1 MPSFR
6 FLPGPGR
13 GLQWLG
19 AALLVAAVVGM
30 IVIRESDA
38 PPAPPPQP
46 EAAPGTFQVT
56 PGQWATLGMEIVA
69 PHPFQTHIDTDGRV
83 TANDEAT
90 TPVYSPVSGQVGTV
104 TARVGDHVAKD
115 AVLMTVDATDMAQ
128 GRSDLAAAA
137 SAAAAADAQLR
148 QARVTEQ
155 RQRDLYQAD
164 GGALKDW
171 QQAQV
176 DLVTAETAAR
186 TAQAALAAIRDR
198 LRVLG
203 RTPQE
208 IAALTQGGVALAP
221 TPVRAPV
228 AGTVLQRQVSPGQYV
243 NGAANGGTMA
253 FSLADLSTVWL
264 LANVREA
271 DAPAVAVGQEVEVR
285 VPAYSARLF
294 RGRVTA
300 VAPAIDPATRRLAVR
315 VTLDNADGAL
325 KPEMM
330 ATVRLFTDPGAS
342 APAAPALAV
351 PERAV
356 IHEGDVSRVWVADA
370 AHHALALRPVTLGR
384 QQDGL
389 VEVLDGLKAGDSVVT
404 KGALFIDRAAQGD

>member
-1 MPSFR
+1 M
-6 FLPGPGR
+6 
-13 GLQWLG
+13 
-19 AALLVAAVVGM
+19 AAVVGM

-38 PPAPPPQP
+38 RPASPPPQP
-46 EAAPGTFQVT
+46 EATPGTFQVT
-56 PGQWATLGMEIVA
+56 PGQWATLGMETVA

-104 TARVGDHVAKD
+104 TARVGDPVAKD
-115 AVLMTVDATDMAQ
+115 SVLMTVDATDMAQ
-128 GRSDLAAAA
+128 GRGDLATAA

-186 TAQAALAAIRDR
+186 TAQATLAAVRDR

-208 IAALTQGGVALAP
+208 IAALAHEGAALAP

-243 NGAANGGTMA
+243 NGAANGGAVA
-253 FSLADLSTVWL
+253 FTLADLSTVWL

-271 DAPAVAVGQEVEVR
+271 DAPAVAVGQEVEAR
-285 VPAYSARLF
+285 VPAYPARVF

-330 ATVRLFTDPGAS
+330 ATVRLAS

-370 AHHALALRPVTLGR
+370 ARHALALRPVTLGR

>member
-1 MPSFR
+1 MT
-6 FLPGPGR
+6 
-13 GLQWLG
+13 
-19 AALLVAAVVGM
+19 AVVGM
-30 IVIRESDA
+30 IVIREGDA
-38 PPAPPPQP
+38 PPASSPPQP

-56 PGQWATLGMEIVA
+56 PGQWAALGMETVA

-104 TARVGDHVAKD
+104 TVRVGDPVAKGS
-115 AVLMTVDATDMAQ
+115 VLMTVDATDMAQ
-128 GRSDLAAAA
+128 GRGDLAAAA

-186 TAQAALAAIRDR
+186 TAQAALAAVRDR

-208 IAALTQGGVALAP
+208 IAALAHEGAALAP

-228 AGTVLQRQVSPGQYV
+228 AGTVLQRQVSQGQYV
-243 NGAANGGTMA
+243 NGAANGGAMA
-253 FSLADLSTVWL
+253 FTLADLSTVWL

-271 DAPAVAVGQEVEVR
+271 DAPAVAVGQEVEAR
-285 VPAYSARLF
+285 VPAYPARVF

-330 ATVRLFTDPGAS
+330 ATARLAS

-370 AHHALALRPVTLGR
+370 AHHALALRSVTLGR

>member
-1 MPSFR
+1 M
-6 FLPGPGR
+6 
-13 GLQWLG
+13 
-19 AALLVAAVVGM
+19 
-30 IVIRESDA
+30 
-38 PPAPPPQP
+38 
-46 EAAPGTFQVT
+46 
-56 PGQWATLGMEIVA
+56 
-69 PHPFQTHIDTDGRV
+69 
-83 TANDEAT
+83 TAHDET
-90 TPVYSPVSGQVGTV
+90 TTQVYSPVSGRVDAV
-104 TARVGDHVAKD
+104 AVHVGDHVAKD

-128 GRSDLAAAA
+128 GRSDLAAAL
-137 SAAAAADAQLR
+137 SAAVAADAQLR
-148 QARVTEQ
+148 QARTTEQ

-176 DLVTAETAAR
+176 DLVAAETAAR
-186 TAQAALAAIRDR
+186 TAQAALAAVRDR

-203 RTPQE
+203 RTPRE
-208 IAALTQGGVALAP
+208 IAALGRDTASLAP
-221 TPVRAPV
+221 TVVRAPI
-228 AGTVLQRQVSPGQYV
+228 AGTVTQRQVSPGQYV
-243 NGAANGGTMA
+243 NGAANGGAVVFT
-253 FSLADLSTVWL
+253 LADLSTVWL

-285 VPAYSARLF
+285 VPAYPARVF

-300 VAPAIDPATRRLAVR
+300 VAPAIDPTTRRLAVR

-330 ATVRLFTDPGAS
+330 ATVRLAI
-342 APAAPALAV
+342 APPAPVLAV

-370 AHHALALRPVTLGR
+370 AHHALALRLVTLGR

-389 VEVLDGLKAGDSVVT
+389 VEVLDGLKPGDTVVT